1 MAEKPQSQDEL
12 RQIRELLFGEE
23 KRDIDTRVEILEKNV
38 VDVRDSISV
47 VDTAL
52 TKKIDTHQTG
62 VTDDVRAINEE
73 MLARLDEMNQ
83 LIADNAAKSS
93 ENLTVAVGS
102 LTSELK
108 SLGTKLNETTRKL
121 DEERER
127 RAVLATGLR
136 ALADAM
142 IPPAAET

>member
-1 MAEKPQSQDEL
+1 
-12 RQIRELLFGEE
+12 
-23 KRDIDTRVEILEKNV
+23 
-38 VDVRDSISV
+38 
-47 VDTAL
+47 
-52 TKKIDTHQTG
+52 
-62 VTDDVRAINEE
+62 
-73 MLARLDEMNQ
+73 MNQ

-142 IPPAAET
+142 IPPAAEA